1 MQQTNSGLILP
12 SYDPLIPPEPP
23 EDLPNS
29 ETDEEFIAEAIER
42 IENSPV
48 VLKAKKKLAK
58 AYEKYQEAVR
68 YEADRL
74 AAERDEA

>member
-12 SYDPLIPPEPP
+12 SYDPLIPQPP
-23 EDLPNS
+23 DELPNS

-42 IENSPV
+42 IEQSPV
-48 VLKAKKKLAK
+48 VLRARKKLAK
-58 AYEKYQEAVR
+58 AYDKYQEAVR

-74 AAERDEA
+74 ARERDEA